1 MERQPRGRCAKSAF
15 PTLLSISPLR
25 RRPISG
31 HPGYRVKIQGNSF
44 QGGRERASFLMTLLG
59 FKKDF
64 GNFLFCHCVYWFA
77 VVIYSPIYK
86 PSSECRR
93 RPVEETNGKSINN
106 TLDWDFNSRSFII
119 WCCLSSTIKRKWFHA
134 PV

>member
-31 HPGYRVKIQGNSF
+31 HPGNRVKIQGNSF

-64 GNFLFCHCVYWFA
+64 GNFLFYHYIYWFA
-77 VVIYSPIYK
+77 IAIYSPIYLK
-86 PSSECRR
+86 PSEEDRR
-93 RPVEETNGKSINN
+93 IEEIVKNIN
-106 TLDWDFNSRSFII
+106 TLD
-119 WCCLSSTIKRKWFHA
+119 
-134 PV
+134 